1 MNSSMRRLHLIASMY
16 PSPKRSFSEVVD
28 EDGLLWLEGKQ
39 NLDGWVWQGNSIVI
53 TIYRDEGMTR
63 VIPANPK

>member
-16 PSPKRSFSEVVD
+16 PSRKRSFSEVVD

-53 TIYRDEGMTR
+53 TYTGDEGMTR

>member
-1 MNSSMRRLHLIASMY
+1 RVNV
-16 PSPKRSFSEVVD
+16 PFTWKRSFSEVVD

-53 TIYRDEGMTR
+53 TYTGDEGMTR